1 MATIREKGY
10 SHWNG
15 TLRESRFPWWPIT
28 RTGILLTFR
37 KKQFKFFFASAFLPA
52 LVFLVGI
59 YISERLEDF
68 KAMFQGAQKFITVD
82 PAYFKNYFTG
92 DFLLFM
98 MVLILVFAGAG
109 LISDDLK
116 HNALQ
121 LYFSRP
127 IGKKEYLLG
136 KAAVVFF
143 FILVLTLVPGIL
155 FILFKIIFAGSLRFL
170 AQYPWIILSV
180 LGYSALLMVF
190 FAAYTL
196 LLSAVSKNRRY
207 VTILIFGVYLFSDIV
222 FGILSETFHNPY
234 AALFSLKANLKQAG
248 AVLFGQKPPFASPA
262 YLSFLILAGI
272 LAAAA
277 AVLWRRLKG
286 VEEVR

>member
-1 MATIREKGY
+1 MATIRDQGY
-10 SHWNG
+10 SHWDG
-15 TLRESRFPWWPIT
+15 TLRESRAPWWPIT
-28 RTGILLTFR
+28 RNGILLSFR
-37 KKQFKFFFASAFLPA
+37 KKHFKFFFASAFLPA

-68 KAMFQGAQKFITVD
+68 KFMFKGGEKLIAVN
-82 PAYFKNYFTG
+82 PAYFKTYFTG

-98 MVLILVFAGAG
+98 MVMILTFAGAG
-109 LISDDLK
+109 LVSDDIK

-127 IGKKEYLLG
+127 LGKKDYVLG

-155 FILFKIIFAGSLRFL
+155 FILFKLVFAGSLKFL
-170 AQYPWIILSV
+170 AEYPWLPLSV
-180 LGYSALLMVF
+180 LGYSAFLTAF

-196 LLSAVSKNRRY
+196 LLSSISRNRRY
-207 VTILIFGVYLFSDIV
+207 VTILIFAVYIFSDAVHGIL
-222 FGILSETFHNPY
+222 FGIFRDPRV
-234 AALFSLKANLKQAG
+234 ALFSLKANLQQTG
-248 AVLFGQKPPFASPA
+248 AALFGQKLPFAFPA
-262 YLSFLILAGI
+262 GLSFLVLGGI
-272 LAAAA
+272 MAAAA
-277 AVLWRRLKG
+277 AVLRRRVRS